1 MPLMRRFPLALVL
14 TTLAALPFL
23 AASCGKPVDLKQVLQ
38 AIDESGGYHDAGVVE
53 GRNKI
58 VPSVT
63 FRIRKTTDDSLRPL
77 SVNIVFKKLP
87 RAGTA
92 VPPGQP
98 AEEDFDE
105 VYKQSVPFN
114 GNQTDL
120 LTVRASAGYT
130 GDPPQSRADLLKHSQ
145 FQDIR
150 VHIFAKHSS
159 SQWVE
164 IARFDLPRQLLSE

>member
-1 MPLMRRFPLALVL
+1 MPLMRRRSVALLLSV
-14 TTLAALPFL
+14 AAVSLL
-23 AASCGKPVDLKQVLQ
+23 AASCGKPVDLKQALQ
-38 AIDESGGYHDAGVVE
+38 VADESAGYHDAGIVD

-58 VPSVT
+58 VPSIT
-63 FRIRKTTDDSLRPL
+63 FRIRKSTDDSLRPL
-77 SVNIVFKKLP
+77 SLNVVFKKLP

-98 AEEDFDE
+98 TEEDFDE
-105 VYKQSVPFN
+105 VFKQSVSFT
-114 GNQTDL
+114 GSQTDL

-145 FQDIR
+145 FQDMR

-164 IARFDLPRQLLSE
+164 IAHFDLPRQLLTE